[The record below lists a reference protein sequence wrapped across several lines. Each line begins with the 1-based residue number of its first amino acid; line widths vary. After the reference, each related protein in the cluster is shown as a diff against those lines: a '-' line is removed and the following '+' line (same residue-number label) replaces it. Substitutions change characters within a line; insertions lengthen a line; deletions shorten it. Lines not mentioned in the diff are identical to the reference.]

1 MGLEIAQ
8 VGASFRDPGLWLLVL
23 MGIVGL
29 GLLAQE
35 ARRVLLPRRGRYVRP
50 ALRRAIAGFPGG
62 RAMLAVLGAPILA
75 SLAFATI
82 ISPKIEKRPVAI
94 GGQPTPIHHEG
105 VDRERQEQGRR
116 GSHPRSRGSDDS
128 RARDDPAHRVS
139 RQPVSD
145 RLSWLRQPPIVRIS
159 GRTMRTGAWITFLE
173 FQAPVR
179 SRALVVCRGRG
190 CPFRRATATAASGR
204 SRKFRE
210 LRRRKVPAGVVVEV
224 FITKEGFVGKYT
236 RYAIR
241 RSKPP
246 SRHDAC
252 LLPGTTRPAVCPRG

>member
-1 MGLEIAQ
+1 MKP
-8 VGASFRDPGLWLLVL
+8 VGDL
-23 MGIVGL
+23 L
-29 GLLAQE
+29 GLAGIPPAPAEAPTGVAVVLVGVLFVLLLEQE
-35 ARRVLLPRRGRYVRP
+35 IVRAARGERGEAAVRVLSIAVVPLLFAFVVVV
-50 ALRRAIAGFPGG
+50 AVQLAAI
-62 RAMLAVLGAPILA
+62 V
-75 SLAFATI
+75 SH
-82 ISPKIEKRPVAI
+82 KIEKGPVAI
-94 GGQPTPIHHEG
+94 GGQPTPIHQGG
-105 VDRERQEQGRR
+105 VDRERQGQGRR

-145 RLSWLRQPPIVRIS
+145 RLSWLRPLPIVRIS
-159 GRTMRTGAWITFLE
+159 GRAMRTGAWITFLE

-204 SRKFRE
+204 SRKFRQ
-210 LRRRKVPAGVVVEV
+210 LRRRKLPAGVVVEV
-224 FITKEGFVGKYT
+224 FVTKEGFVGKYT

-246 SRHDAC
+246 SRRDAC
-252 LLPGTTRPAVCPRG
+252 LLPGATRPAVCPRG